1 MLAVLAAVLCGPLG
15 LWLGIR
21 LYRRSGSWVA
31 AVAIVVGGMSV
42 LYLVTLAIAIPLGV
56 RPW

>member
-1 MLAVLAAVLCGPLG
+1 
-15 LWLGIR
+15 
-21 LYRRSGSWVA
+21 
-31 AVAIVVGGMSV
+31 VAIVVGGMSV